1 MELEGWIHD
10 GHRCIYCNCKYQL
23 FFVFVNK
30 LPRSDLFCLMSSDV
44 LYVVVDVGS
53 S

>member
-1 MELEGWIHD
+1 MMVIDVLTVIVSTS
-10 GHRCIYCNCKYQL
+10 Y